1 MTQYALNTERFQ
13 SIYRVRCLND
23 TLIRTKLHYSYKNT
37 TIMTATLI
45 VGFIGILSTA
55 SVAHAIALTKPTTG
69 GSLNVVVQPSP
80 DPIVKGTQ
88 TNLKVSFDQKG
99 GSAVQ
104 PHIDYDVTISNA
116 SGKQIFQ
123 ASALAGH
130 PDQPLHTAE
139 GVVTIPYTFQEPG
152 AHCIKVTVY
161 GILFNPINP
170 ETAQFQINVT

>member
-1 MTQYALNTERFQ
+1 
-13 SIYRVRCLND
+13 
-23 TLIRTKLHYSYKNT
+23 
-37 TIMTATLI
+37 MTATII
-45 VGFIGILSTA
+45 VCIIGILSTA
-55 SVAHAIALTKPTTG
+55 SLAHATVMTKPTSG
-69 GSLNVVVQPSP
+69 GSLNVVVQPLP
-80 DPIVKGTQ
+80 DPVVKGTQ

-116 SGKQIFQ
+116 AGKQIFQ

-130 PDQPLHTAE
+130 PNQPLHTAE

-152 AHCIKVTVY
+152 AHSINVTVY